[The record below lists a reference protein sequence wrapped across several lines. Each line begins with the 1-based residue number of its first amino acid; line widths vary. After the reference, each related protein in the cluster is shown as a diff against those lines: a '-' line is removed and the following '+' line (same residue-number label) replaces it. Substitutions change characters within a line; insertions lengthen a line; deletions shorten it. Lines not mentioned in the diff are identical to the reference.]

1 MGVGRLVGSTAK
13 SLGGEALQD
22 TGFTRHLGVG
32 MRTLLMS
39 VGVVLLV
46 GLAGCMTPHDR
57 SSDDW
62 ISQLIEEIE
71 SEQTSQA
78 KAPVAAKP
86 APSGAASV
94 ERPSARPAPP
104 TAEMDAVETE
114 APGEAVE
121 AAESAEKAGDEVA
134 EMPFVSDALVG
145 DVLVQPDSIVSI
157 TVKEDP
163 SLDGHYRVN
172 DFGAIDFGFV
182 GLVILNSMT
191 AEQAEAQIKSL
202 LESRYLKVATVT
214 AKIAKASY
222 DRVQVGGEVVRPGAL
237 RIGPGTA
244 ISLHDALL
252 RSGGVRPNAS
262 KTRVKVVSGGMRS
275 PFGPAAEGEVYE
287 LMDADGRPW
296 VPDVQLRDSD
306 FAYIYS
312 SGSATPG
319 GDKSILVLGEVSRP
333 GPVRFAS
340 GEPCTVMYL
349 LFKIGGLPRFAK
361 ANAIK
366 IVRRDSEGNETEI
379 VADGQR
385 LMKYG
390 RPEDDIAL
398 ENGDTV
404 VVPYRGFSLF

>member
-1 MGVGRLVGSTAK
+1 
-13 SLGGEALQD
+13 
-22 TGFTRHLGVG
+22 

-86 APSGAASV
+86 ATSRTARV
-94 ERPSARPAPP
+94 ERPAARPAPP
-104 TAEMDAVETE
+104 PAEMDAVESEAPGE

-134 EMPFVSDALVG
+134 ETPFVSDALVG

-202 LESRYLKVATVT
+202 LESRYL
-214 AKIAKASY
+214 
-222 DRVQVGGEVVRPGAL
+222 
-237 RIGPGTA
+237 
-244 ISLHDALL
+244 
-252 RSGGVRPNAS
+252 
-262 KTRVKVVSGGMRS
+262 
-275 PFGPAAEGEVYE
+275 
-287 LMDADGRPW
+287 
-296 VPDVQLRDSD
+296 
-306 FAYIYS
+306 
-312 SGSATPG
+312 
-319 GDKSILVLGEVSRP
+319 
-333 GPVRFAS
+333 
-340 GEPCTVMYL
+340 
-349 LFKIGGLPRFAK
+349 
-361 ANAIK
+361 
-366 IVRRDSEGNETEI
+366 
-379 VADGQR
+379 
-385 LMKYG
+385 
-390 RPEDDIAL
+390 
-398 ENGDTV
+398 
-404 VVPYRGFSLF
+404 